1 MYKLGKNLEI
11 RMESDRTQNYD
22 AGNSAKEQGRF
33 SKSDVSLQRIQQDA
47 CPAPC
52 RCLRAIQS
60 SVQGRDALRLYGRD
74 GDQRMSLEI
83 QIEPMPL
90 GLRSMPDRAKRWRGE
105 VSTQPEEGAA
115 STVTGGM
122 SYDLTT
128 AAGVRS

>member
-1 MYKLGKNLEI
+1 MMLGILRENKEDSPSPTSHCREYSKTHAL
-11 RMESDRTQNYD
+11 RHAD
-22 AGNSAKEQGRF
+22 AYS
-33 SKSDVSLQRIQQDA
+33 
-47 CPAPC
+47 
-52 RCLRAIQS
+52 RAIQ

-83 QIEPMPL
+83 QIEHMTL

-105 VSTQPEEGAA
+105 VSTQPEKGAA
-115 STVTGGM
+115 STVTRGM